1 MSEKVLGI
9 DLGTTNSAIAIM
21 EGGEPNIIPN
31 KEGERTTPSV
41 VAIKE
46 DGERLVG
53 ETAKRQA
60 VKNPDRTIESIKRK
74 MGTDHTVN
82 IDGKEYT
89 PEEISSMILQKLK
102 RDAEDY
108 VGEELDRAVIT
119 VPAYFNEPQREAT
132 KNAGEIAGFEVERV
146 FNEPTASAMAYKMDE
161 KENVETILVY
171 DLGGGTFDVSILEVG
186 DGVYDVLATSG
197 NTDLGGDDW
206 TQELVDHCIE
216 EFKKDTGIDISD
228 EREALQRI
236 YEASEKAKK
245 ELSSRQKTEINLPYL
260 TADDDGPKHLELE
273 VTRAEFQNMTN
284 HLVEKTKEPVNIAL
298 DDTGM
303 EAHEIDEVILVGGS
317 TRLPAVQDFVK
328 DFFNQDPNMKINPD
342 ECVAIGAAI
351 QAGVISGDVEDDIVL
366 LDVTPLSL
374 GVETLGGVTTSL
386 IDRNTTIPTKE
397 SKVFTTA
404 ADNQTN
410 VEIHVVQGER
420 AMAKDNHSL
429 GRFNLTGIPPAPKGV
444 PQIEVT
450 FKIDENGILNVSAED
465 RGTGKEESITVEATS
480 QLSEEE
486 IEQMKEEAKKHEEED
501 KKKKDRIQTKNEAQQ
516 LVYSTERTLEEMEDQ
531 IDESIKEKVQ
541 EKIDELQDAL
551 DEDDYQEIKKKKEE
565 LSETVQEIG
574 QQMYQAQ
581 QQAAGQGAGAGPGG
595 AGTGGAGSAGAAGAG
610 AGPAGAT
617 AGPAGANASKSKS
630 DEDEEVVD
638 ADYEVVDED
647 EEDEEED

>member
-9 DLGTTNSAIAIM
+9 DLGTTNSAMAIM
-21 EGGEPNIIPN
+21 EGGEPTLIPN
-31 KEGERTTPSV
+31 REGERTTPSV
-41 VAIKE
+41 VAFKE

-74 MGTDHTVN
+74 MGTNYTVGV
-82 IDGKEYT
+82 DDKEYT
-89 PEEISSMILQKLK
+89 PEEISAMILQKLK
-102 RDAEDY
+102 RDAENY
-108 VGEELDRAVIT
+108 MGEELDRAVIT

-161 KENVETILVY
+161 KESVETILVY

-197 NTDLGGDDW
+197 NTGLGGDDW
-206 TQELVDHCIE
+206 TQRIVDHCIE
-216 EFKKDTGIDISD
+216 EFKRDTGIDIND
-228 EREALQRI
+228 DREALQRV

-245 ELSSRQKTEINLPYL
+245 ELSTRQKTEINLPYL
-260 TADDDGPKHLELE
+260 TADDEGPKHLELE
-273 VTRAEFQNMTN
+273 LTRAEFQKMTED
-284 HLVEKTKEPVNIAL
+284 LIEKTKEPVNIAL
-298 DDTGM
+298 DDTDM
-303 EAHEIDEVILVGGS
+303 QPTDVDEVILVGGS

-328 DFFNQDPNMKINPD
+328 DFFNQSPNMKINPD

-374 GVETLGGVTTSL
+374 GVETLGGVTTTL
-386 IDRNTTIPTKE
+386 IDRNTTIPTEE
-397 SKVFTTA
+397 SKIFTTA

-450 FKIDENGILNVSAED
+450 FQIDENGILNVSAED
-465 RGTGKEESITVEATS
+465 KGTGKEKSITVEATS

-486 IEQMKEEAKKHEEED
+486 IERMKEEAEKHAEED
-501 KKKKDRIQTKNEAQQ
+501 KKRKERIQTKNEAQQ
-516 LVYSTERTLEEMEDQ
+516 LVYSTERTLEEMGDQ
-531 IDESIKEKVQ
+531 IDETIKEKVQ
-541 EKIDELQDAL
+541 KKVDELQDAI
-551 DEDDYQEIKKKKEE
+551 DEDDYEQIKKKKEE

-581 QQAAGQGAGAGPGG
+581 QQAPGQGAGPG
-595 AGTGGAGSAGAAGAG
+595 AAGAAGAG
-610 AGPAGAT
+610 S
-617 AGPAGANASKSKS
+617 GPAGANAGPAGSNTAQSKG
-630 DEDEEVVD
+630 DEDEDVVD

-647 EEDEEED
+647 EDEEEED